1 MPCRG
6 GTRQRCFYF
15 FYNFFAGCL
24 TEGAPG
30 KEFFLFFFVISL
42 PGARSW
48 GTRQRFFFLKKL
60 CRVPWTWH
68 SAKLGIP
75 EFPALLSARDKAPGK
90 ASKIIFFILFFDS
103 IITNTAYKR
112 YISHLKHHKDNIA
125 HIYHIH
131 LITNSIPHIYIT
143 SRIQYLTYTTSQ
155 T

>member
-1 MPCRG
+1 VSHRG
-6 GTRQRCFYF
+6 GTRQRVFYF
-15 FYNFFAGCL
+15 FHNFFAGCQII
-24 TEGAPG
+24 GHPA
-30 KEFFLFFFVISL
+30 KNFFFEKTLSGALALALGKAGNSEAL
-42 PGARSW
+42 PGALALTLGKAGNSERNS
-48 GTRQRFFFLKKL
+48 QL
-60 CRVPWTWH
+60 CRVTGPGH
-68 SAKLGIP
+68 PAKPQKL
-75 EFPALLSARDKAPGK
+75 
-90 ASKIIFFILFFDS
+90 IFFILFFDS

>member
-1 MPCRG
+1 MPGRHPAKIFL
-6 GTRQRCFYF
+6 FY
-15 FYNFFAGCL
+15 FYNFFAGCR
-24 TEGAPG
+24 TAGAPG
-30 KEFFLFFFVISL
+30 KEFFIFFRNFFAGCQVMGHPAKNFFFEKTL
-42 PGARSW
+42 PGALDLALGKAGNSF
-48 GTRQRFFFLKKL
+48 QNSQL
-60 CRVPWTWH
+60 CRVPGPGH
-68 SAKLGIP
+68 PAKPQKL
-75 EFPALLSARDKAPGK
+75 
-90 ASKIIFFILFFDS
+90 IFFILFFDS